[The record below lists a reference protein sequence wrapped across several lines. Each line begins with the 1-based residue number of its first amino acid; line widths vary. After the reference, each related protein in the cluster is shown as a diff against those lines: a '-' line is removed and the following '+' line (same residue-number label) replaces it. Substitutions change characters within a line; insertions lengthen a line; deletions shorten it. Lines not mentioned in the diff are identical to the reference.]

1 MARRR
6 YKSETSGISSII
18 PLRTSTRI
26 PIRHQ
31 LYEGLRG
38 AIQAGQLA
46 GGVQLPS
53 TRALAREL
61 EISRSTVLN
70 AYQRLLLEGYV
81 EGRHGAGT
89 YIARNAPSDFLAS
102 TAPSGLPPRGWQY
115 SDLPSPL
122 ATHDRA
128 CARPP
133 ALAGAATGPDKLSP
147 VLSHTAFPVGQPALD
162 AFPLRHWERL
172 MARRLRQSWQDLS
185 GYQPSAGYQPLREAI
200 AAYVGMARGVRCL
213 PKQVLVVAGSQ
224 QGLDLTA
231 RVLLHAGDAVW
242 MEEPGY
248 DGARAAFC
256 SAGARLLPVPV
267 DEHGMNVDYGIQ
279 HYPEARLAYV
289 TPSHQFPLGATLGLE
304 RRLAL
309 LEWARAR
316 QAWVVE
322 DDYDGEF
329 RYAGRPVAALQGLDT
344 AGRVIYLG
352 TFSKVLFPSLRLGYM
367 VVPADLVDLL
377 VEARTNSDAHS
388 PGLEQAVLADFI
400 AEGHFTRH
408 IRRMRQL
415 YAHRQ
420 ARFREAL
427 NVELPTSLEPL
438 PDSAGMHLVIQLP
451 DGVNDLDV
459 MDRVRAAGVR
469 VNCLSQFSLRP
480 PRNGGLVLG
489 YAAANE
495 PEMRDGVRKLA
506 AVLRDLGI

>member
-6 YKSETSGISSII
+6 YKSQISGIVSII
-18 PLRTSTRI
+18 PLRTSTRT

-38 AIQAGQLA
+38 AIQSGQLT

-53 TRALAREL
+53 SRALAQEL

-70 AYQRLLLEGYV
+70 VYQRLLLEGYL
-81 EGRHGAGT
+81 EGRQGAGT
-89 YIARNAPSDFLAS
+89 YIARNAPEDYQSA
-102 TAPSGLPPRGWQY
+102 AIPSGLPPRGWQY

-122 ATHDRA
+122 A
-128 CARPP
+128 ARSRTSGGPP
-133 ALAGAATGPDKLSP
+133 TVSGAATGPEKLVPTLSP
-147 VLSHTAFPVGQPALD
+147 TAFPVGQPALD

-200 AAYVGMARGVRCL
+200 AAYLGMSRGVRCL
-213 PKQVLVVAGSQ
+213 PEQVLVVAGSQ
-224 QGLDLTA
+224 QGLDLAA
-231 RVLLHAGDAVW
+231 RLLLNAGDSMW

-248 DGARAAFC
+248 DGARAAFF

-267 DEHGMNVDYGIQ
+267 DEDGMDVAYGIA

-309 LEWARAR
+309 LDWACAR
-316 QAWVVE
+316 QAWVIE

-329 RYAGRPVAALQGLDT
+329 RYRGHPLAALQGLDT

-367 VVPADLVDLL
+367 VVPSDLVGPMMK
-377 VEARTNSDAHS
+377 ARPTATPTPPDWS
-388 PGLEQAVLADFI
+388 
-400 AEGHFTRH
+400 
-408 IRRMRQL
+408 RQCS
-415 YAHRQ
+415 
-420 ARFREAL
+420 
-427 NVELPTSLEPL
+427 PTSLL
-438 PDSAGMHLVIQLP
+438 
-451 DGVNDLDV
+451 
-459 MDRVRAAGVR
+459 
-469 VNCLSQFSLRP
+469 
-480 PRNGGLVLG
+480 GGISPGAFGACVSS
-489 YAAANE
+489 
-495 PEMRDGVRKLA
+495 R
-506 AVLRDLGI
+506 